1 MRAKQHQHV
10 GAARERRPRLHAG
23 DEPTAVGRGRR
34 DLHAGDVGAVVG
46 LGHHDPDHQLA
57 ARDARQPRL
66 LLFLGAAGDER
77 AGQDLGPGDERT
89 ADAERPARQ
98 LLGRDDHADVVG
110 LAAGREA
117 VVLLRHREPEAAD
130 LGQAGDDVLGHV
142 GVRAVHVLGD
152 GADLVVGEAPE
163 RVGDELE
170 VGAEMG
176 RAGAVLR
183 ALVGE
188 RFEELGRAV
197 RGDEVVR
204 GRERG
209 RIDAPELLPADRGG
223 PTMSLTASA
232 TNARASID
240 STSPCSA

>member
-1 MRAKQHQHV
+1 MRARSISTSARPANVAHV
-10 GAARERRPRLHAG
+10 FTPVTSQ
-23 DEPTAVGRGRR
+23 PPVGRGRG

-46 LGHHDPDHQLA
+46 LGHHDADHQLA
-57 ARDARQPRL
+57 ARDPRQPRL
-66 LLFLGAAGDER
+66 LLLFGAARDQR
-77 AGQDLGPGDERT
+77 AGEDLGPGDERA

-110 LAAGREA
+110 LAAGREP
-117 VVLLRHREPEAAD
+117 VVLLGHRQPEAAD
-130 LGQAGDDVLGHV
+130 LGQAGDDVLGDV

-163 RVGDELE
+163 RLGDELE
-170 VGAEMG
+170 VGAEV
-176 RAGAVLR
+176 RRPGAVLR

-188 RFEELGRAV
+188 RLEEAGRAV

-209 RIDAPELLPADRGG
+209 RVDAPEVLAADE
-223 PTMSLTASA
+223 
-232 TNARASID
+232 ARRR
-240 STSPCSA
+240 CR